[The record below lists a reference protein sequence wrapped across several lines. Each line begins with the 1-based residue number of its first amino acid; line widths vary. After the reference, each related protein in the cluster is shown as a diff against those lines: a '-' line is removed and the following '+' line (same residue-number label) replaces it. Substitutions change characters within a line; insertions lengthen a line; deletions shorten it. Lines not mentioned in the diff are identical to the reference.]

1 MVTQHGARQ
10 YYLKYVGLLPKT
22 FLSVVEYAFHIQRR
36 QSIKLNN
43 WTWIK
48 MNNFANESFKRLN
61 PEKQERILK
70 AAIAEFADRGYEL
83 ANTNRIAKRA
93 KISVGSIFHY
103 FNTKE
108 NLFLY
113 IVQYGSALIET
124 HAGKVVDD
132 ETLSI
137 AQKIEALVRLVVR
150 TSREEI
156 TLIRLYHEMSSIGN
170 QELISK
176 LPRSMEQFTSER
188 YIKML
193 EEGQRSGEVKPEL
206 DARLAAFSMDN
217 ILLSLQFAYACDYYR
232 IRFQMYNNPEIDQ
245 EEYDE
250 QVISETFHFL
260 KGALLVA
267 ED

>member
-1 MVTQHGARQ
+1 
-10 YYLKYVGLLPKT
+10 
-22 FLSVVEYAFHIQRR
+22 
-36 QSIKLNN
+36 
-43 WTWIK
+43 

-70 AAIAEFADRGYEL
+70 AAIAEFADRGGYEL
-83 ANTNRIAKRA
+83 ANTNHIAKRA
-93 KISVGSIFHY
+93 KISVGGSIFHY

-206 DARLAAFSMDN
+206 NARLAAFSMDN

-250 QVISETFHFL
+250 QVISETFQF
-260 KGALLVA
+260 
-267 ED
+267 